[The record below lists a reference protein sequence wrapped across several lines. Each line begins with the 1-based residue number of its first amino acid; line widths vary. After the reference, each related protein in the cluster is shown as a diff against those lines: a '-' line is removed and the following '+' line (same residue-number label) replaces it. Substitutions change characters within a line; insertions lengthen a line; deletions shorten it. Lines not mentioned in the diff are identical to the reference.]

1 MRQEE
6 WESWKVMAKQCQVS
20 FWSNEDILVMI
31 VMMMYSLVNEL
42 KAMNYII

>member
-6 WESWKVMAKQCQVS
+6 WESGKVMAKQCQVS

-31 VMMMYSLVNEL
+31 VMMYSLVNEL

>member
-20 FWSNEDILVMI
+20 FWSNEDIQVMI
-31 VMMMYSLVNEL
+31 VMMYSLVNEL